1 MMLCCKIY
9 LAVFLYSDSQHYFFW
24 FGKTDKKKKD
34 YSQYAVAD
42 AYVIQTMDNKLV
54 VEITENNGEKSLGM
68 DDQPCVSTFSDNVP
82 KVKKRTI
89 EPVYYWPFDRRNSR
103 YALGGREMKYS
114 IHFCNPEYDAYYN
127 KRLQRSSIVLRCIG
141 GVLAALAIV
150 VLFFGNGTAI

>member
-42 AYVIQTMDNKLV
+42 AYVIQTMDNKWV

-68 DDQPCVSTFSDNVP
+68 DDSHVLVHFRIMCQ
-82 KVKKRTI
+82 KLKRGRLNLFIIGHSI
-89 EPVYYWPFDRRNSR
+89 EEILDMP
-103 YALGGREMKYS
+103 
-114 IHFCNPEYDAYYN
+114 
-127 KRLQRSSIVLRCIG
+127 
-141 GVLAALAIV
+141 
-150 VLFFGNGTAI
+150 